1 MELEMK
7 NVICDGCG
15 QSAPSYDVIHYVSQD
30 GGFQKLCTQCF
41 NAAVALRSG
50 VDGFENIKLAPI
62 GITDCADESHQFHF
76 QTRLLGNMV
85 TIDAF
90 ELLDGN
96 PDGYTFQII
105 GDPEDDLFVLLG
117 RLVQKIR
124 KSLSVK
130 YLVRDEHHGLYIKDM
145 AVCGRID
152 SAYPEVEREP
162 VMIIDGREISWE
174 DFGRMLMSFEGW
186 QFKMDFI
193 DRSDEL

>member
-1 MELEMK
+1 
-7 NVICDGCG
+7 
-15 QSAPSYDVIHYVSQD
+15 
-30 GGFQKLCTQCF
+30 
-41 NAAVALRSG
+41 
-50 VDGFENIKLAPI
+50 
-62 GITDCADESHQFHF
+62 
-76 QTRLLGNMV
+76 MV

-162 VMIIDGREISWE
+162 IMIIDGREISWE
-174 DFGRMLMSFEGW
+174 DFGHMLMSFEGW
-186 QFKMDFI
+186 QFRMDFI
-193 DRSDEL
+193 DRSDAL